1 MRLVGRDAHTRATVE
16 NLCRCC
22 QLSIKTAPPP
32 KQRGGINFPRG
43 SWEVSPTFNLLRDG
57 PRPGTQEEKGRV
69 LLGRSR
75 RRSLGGGEAEAA
87 AGRRG
92 YGGTRTCLFVVR
104 SGQVLTWRGA
114 PSLTAARRR
123 ENPFWFHE
131 APSLG
136 LWKPPLA
143 ARILVPTRSL
153 PEWRSPGAA
162 PPARGALTWLE
173 RVGCAESG
181 RR

>member
-1 MRLVGRDAHTRATVE
+1 MQLWKVSVDAANFPSRLRRRPSREEEST
-16 NLCRCC
+16 
-22 QLSIKTAPPP
+22 
-32 KQRGGINFPRG
+32 PRG
-43 SWEVSPTFNLLRDG
+43 SWEVSPTLNLLRGG

-69 LLGRSR
+69 LLGRGR
-75 RRSLGGGEAEAA
+75 RRSPGGGEAAAA

-92 YGGTRTCLFVVR
+92 YARTRTCPFVVR
-104 SGQVLTWRGA
+104 RGRVITWRGA

-123 ENPFWFHE
+123 ENPSWFHE
-131 APSLG
+131 GPSLG

-143 ARILVPTRSL
+143 ARILVPTRPL

-162 PPARGALTWLE
+162 PPACSALTWLE
-173 RVGCAESG
+173 RAGCAESG

>member
-32 KQRGGINFPRG
+32 KQRGGINFPRV
-43 SWEVSPTFNLLRDG
+43 SWEVSPTLNLLRGG

-69 LLGRSR
+69 LLGRGR
-75 RRSLGGGEAEAA
+75 RRSPGGGEAAAAA

-92 YGGTRTCLFVVR
+92 YGGTRTCPFVVR
-104 SGQVLTWRGA
+104 RGQVLTWRGA
-114 PSLTAARRR
+114 PSLTAARK
-123 ENPFWFHE
+123 ENPSWFHE
-131 APSLG
+131 GPSLG

-143 ARILVPTRSL
+143 ARILVPTRPL
-153 PEWRSPGAA
+153 PE
-162 PPARGALTWLE
+162 
-173 RVGCAESG
+173 
-181 RR
+181 